1 LFLAFCVKK
10 VPHSVEKDTH
20 KMSLTDFDAAVQRW
34 TIVAAITF
42 FFLFFVSAPYGR
54 FHSKKWGPTI
64 DGKIGWCVQEIASP
78 IALSYFY
85 FFAADAPFHFP
96 KGTKPLG
103 NGGDDLVLWW
113 FVAHYAHRAIVW
125 PMRRT
130 LGKTNFPVVGESF
143 FNRFFLRTRCVKAVT
158 NEYPRFLSRS
168 GS

>member
-1 LFLAFCVKK
+1 LAFCVKK

-20 KMSLTDFDAAVQRW
+20 KMSLLTDFDAAVQRW